1 MDKLEE
7 STKEL
12 NNEGFVNFVFK
23 FDENQKAMMLNI
35 VQYTILAIIPM
46 IVILKTIKNYIPDVA
61 EEKESLMVLAEV
73 VLQLIIMFL
82 SIYLIHRI
90 IIYLPTYS
98 GFNYSEFSVT
108 NIILSVLIIV
118 LSINSKLGDKV
129 QLLVERV
136 QDMWDGNTSAKPNVK
151 QSGNVVVKQPLSQQY
166 VSNNPNLMMPEAMQS
181 QMTNNKSATNEYS
194 LPQQQQQQQSP
205 DFNQMYAGP
214 NTPLVGASSPGNM
227 PEQMMNMDQGPA
239 AANDFGN
246 PFGTAF

>member
-7 STKEL
+7 SSKEL
-12 NNEGFVNFVFK
+12 NNEGFMNFVFK
-23 FDENQKAMMLNI
+23 FDENQKAMIFNI

-46 IVILKTIKNYIPDVA
+46 IIVLKTIKNYVPDVD

-73 VLQLIIMFL
+73 IIQLLVMFL

-90 IIYLPTYS
+90 IIYIPTYS

-108 NIILSVLIIV
+108 NIILSVLIVV

-129 QLLVERV
+129 QLLAERV
-136 QDMWDGNTSAKPNVK
+136 QDLWEGNTSAKPTNK
-151 QSGNVVVKQPLSQQY
+151 KSGNVVVKQPLSQQY
-166 VSNNPNLMMPEAMQS
+166 MSNNPNLMMPESMQG
-181 QMTNNKSATNEYS
+181 QMTNNKSMTNEYS
-194 LPQQQQQQQSP
+194 LPQGGQQSP
-205 DFNQMYAGP
+205 DFNKMYAGP
-214 NTPLVGASSPGNM
+214 NTPLVGASTPGNM

-246 PFGTAF
+246 PFGSMF

>member
-12 NNEGFVNFVFK
+12 NNEGFMNFVFK
-23 FDENQKAMMLNI
+23 FDENQKAVLLNI

-46 IVILKTIKNYIPDVA
+46 IIVLKTIKNYVPEVED
-61 EEKESLMVLAEV
+61 EKESVMILAEV
-73 VLQLIIMFL
+73 VIQLLVMFL

-90 IIYLPTYS
+90 ILYVPTYS
-98 GFNYSEFSVT
+98 GFNYTDFSVT
-108 NIILSVLIIV
+108 NIILSVLIVV
-118 LSINSKLGDKV
+118 LSINSRLGDKV
-129 QLLVERV
+129 QLLVDRI
-136 QDMWDGNTSAKPNVK
+136 QDLWDGNTSVRVGDKK
-151 QSGNVVVKQPLSQQY
+151 TGNVVVKQPLSQQY
-166 VSNNPNLMMPEAMQS
+166 VTNNPNMMMPEAMQG

-194 LPQQQQQQQSP
+194 LPQGGQQSP
-205 DFNQMYAGP
+205 DFNKMYAGP

-227 PEQMMNMDQGPA
+227 PEQMTNMDEGPA

>member
-46 IVILKTIKNYIPDVA
+46 IVILKTIKNYIPDVD

-98 GFNYSEFSVT
+98 GFNYTEFSVT

-136 QDMWDGNTSAKPNVK
+136 QDMWDGNTSAKPYVK

-227 PEQMMNMDQGPA
+227 PEQMTNMDEGPA

>member
-7 STKEL
+7 SSKEL
-12 NNEGFVNFVFK
+12 NNEGFMNFVFK
-23 FDENQKAMMLNI
+23 FDENQKAMILNI

-46 IVILKTIKNYIPDVA
+46 IVVLKTIKNYVPEVDD
-61 EEKESLMVLAEV
+61 EKESAMVLAEV
-73 VLQLIIMFL
+73 VIQLLIMFL

-90 IIYLPTYS
+90 ILYVPTYS
-98 GFNYSEFSVT
+98 GFNYAEFSVT
-108 NIILSVLIIV
+108 NIILSVLIVV

-129 QLLVERV
+129 QLLAERV
-136 QDMWDGNTSAKPNVK
+136 QDLWDGNTSARVGDKK
-151 QSGNVVVKQPLSQQY
+151 TGNVVVKQPLSQQY
-166 VSNNPNLMMPEAMQS
+166 VTNNPNMMMPEAMQS

-194 LPQQQQQQQSP
+194 LPQGGQQSP
-205 DFNQMYAGP
+205 DFNKMYAGP

-246 PFGTAF
+246 PFGSAF

>member
-12 NNEGFVNFVFK
+12 NNEGFMNFVFK
-23 FDENQKAMMLNI
+23 FDENQKAVLLNI

-46 IVILKTIKNYIPDVA
+46 IIVLKTIKNYVPEVED
-61 EEKESLMVLAEV
+61 EKESVMILAEV
-73 VLQLIIMFL
+73 VIQLLVMFL

-90 IIYLPTYS
+90 ILYVPTYS
-98 GFNYSEFSVT
+98 GFNYTDFSVT
-108 NIILSVLIIV
+108 NIILSVLIVV
-118 LSINSKLGDKV
+118 LSINSRLGDKV
-129 QLLVERV
+129 QLLVDRI
-136 QDMWDGNTSAKPNVK
+136 QDLWDGNTSARVGDKK
-151 QSGNVVVKQPLSQQY
+151 TGNVVVKQPLSQQY
-166 VSNNPNLMMPEAMQS
+166 VTNNPNMMMPEAMQG

-194 LPQQQQQQQSP
+194 LPQGGQQSP
-205 DFNQMYAGP
+205 DFNKMYAGP

>member
-23 FDENQKAMMLNI
+23 FDENQKAIMLNI

-46 IVILKTIKNYIPDVA
+46 IVILKTIKNYIPDVD

-98 GFNYSEFSVT
+98 GFNYTEFSVT

-136 QDMWDGNTSAKPNVK
+136 QDMWDGNTSAKPYVK

-166 VSNNPNLMMPEAMQS
+166 VSNNPNLMMPEGLQS
-181 QMTNNKSATNEYS
+181 QMTNNKSATNEYN
-194 LPQQQQQQQSP
+194 LPQGQQQSP

-214 NTPLVGASSPGNM
+214 NTPLVGASTPGNM

-239 AANDFGN
+239 PANDFGN